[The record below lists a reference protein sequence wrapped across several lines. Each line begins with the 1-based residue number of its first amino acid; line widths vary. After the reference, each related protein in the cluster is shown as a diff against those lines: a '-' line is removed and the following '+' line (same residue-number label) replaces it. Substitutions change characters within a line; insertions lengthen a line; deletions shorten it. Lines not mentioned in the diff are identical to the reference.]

1 MARPDPPTATIWTV
15 LTLYL
20 VFTGRTAC
28 QSALPAFK
36 ESINFS
42 ILAKYL
48 LRPGGVRAGLVAW
61 GSGVMTT
68 HRGESGQTSS
78 RVSPAPPGVSGAGQW
93 RPVIGRH
100 RGVRRRPVSEC
111 GPGCQLGPGELS
123 ITPHLGRPVDGWPSP
138 AAHWAQSRECTSGTR
153 RQLPVIK
160 LPPAPLLWIFYIA

>member
-48 LRPGGVRAGLVAW
+48 LRPGGVRAGLVA
-61 GSGVMTT
+61 
-68 HRGESGQTSS
+68 
-78 RVSPAPPGVSGAGQW
+78 
-93 RPVIGRH
+93 
-100 RGVRRRPVSEC
+100 
-111 GPGCQLGPGELS
+111 
-123 ITPHLGRPVDGWPSP
+123 
-138 AAHWAQSRECTSGTR
+138 
-153 RQLPVIK
+153 
-160 LPPAPLLWIFYIA
+160 